1 MTASP
6 AYDPMQG
13 EYLRKDASFLNSLSV
28 ALLIVDADGIVI
40 SCNDDAL
47 QLLGGKKE
55 VLLAKQLDQIVGRF
69 PGNRK
74 AASQMK
80 QSVQK
85 RIPFETELVFDN
97 LEGELIWLRMTVR
110 PYQSDRDSVG
120 EMICLF
126 SDISMQ
132 KQAEEKARQ
141 LSEMLAACKMEK
153 AAAGEELEKIVFAA
167 SHDLQE
173 PLRRISSFVQLL
185 EKKFDE
191 HQDEQSRKYINYIV
205 DGSARMKKLILD
217 LLEYAKVNG
226 SQDSFR
232 FTSLQSIAAAV
243 HQSYNRQLQEA
254 GATLE
259 YQSLPVLYCDSHL
272 ITQLMERLVCNAL
285 KYRSEHPLQIL
296 ISSKEEESQYC
307 ISITDNGIGINPDH
321 REKIFDLFQK
331 LHSKEVYSG
340 TGLGLAICK
349 KIVRIH
355 QGRIGVDAGTAGG
368 SRFWFTIPKFKNQG
382 YEKL

>member
-1 MTASP
+1 MINFP

-13 EYLRKDASFLNSLSV
+13 ERLRHDL
-28 ALLIVDADGIVI
+28 ALLKSLGIPLLIINTDGII
-40 SCNDDAL
+40 TNGNDAAHD
-47 QLLGGKKE
+47 LLGSKRE
-55 VLLAKQLDQIVGRF
+55 SLYAKQLEQIVGRF

-74 AASQMK
+74 AAAQIT
-80 QSVQK
+80 QAVQK
-85 RIPFETELVFDN
+85 GMAFESELVFDN
-97 LEGELIWLRMTVR
+97 MEGELIWLKMTVH
-110 PYQSDRDSVG
+110 PILPGQAG
-120 EMICLF
+120 KNEMICTF
-126 SDISMQ
+126 SDISLQ
-132 KQAEEKARQ
+132 KQAEEKNRQ

-185 EKKFDE
+185 EKKFDN

-232 FTSLQSIAAAV
+232 FTSLQTIAAAV
-243 HQSYNRQLQEA
+243 HQNYSRQLLDA
-254 GATLE
+254 GATIDYE
-259 YQSLPVLYCDSHL
+259 SLPVLYCDSLL
-272 ITQLMERLVCNAL
+272 ITQLLERLVCNAL
-285 KYRSEHPLQIL
+285 KYRSENPLHIR
-296 ISSKEEESQYC
+296 ISSKEEETQYC
-307 ISITDNGIGINPDH
+307 ISISDNGIGINPDH
-321 REKIFDLFQK
+321 RDKIFDLFQK

-368 SRFWFTIPKFKNQG
+368 SRFWFTIPKFKKSG
-382 YEKL
+382 L

>member
-1 MTASP
+1 
-6 AYDPMQG
+6 
-13 EYLRKDASFLNSLSV
+13 
-28 ALLIVDADGIVI
+28 
-40 SCNDDAL
+40 
-47 QLLGGKKE
+47 
-55 VLLAKQLDQIVGRF
+55 
-69 PGNRK
+69 
-74 AASQMK
+74 
-80 QSVQK
+80 
-85 RIPFETELVFDN
+85 
-97 LEGELIWLRMTVR
+97 
-110 PYQSDRDSVG
+110 
-120 EMICLF
+120 
-126 SDISMQ
+126 
-132 KQAEEKARQ
+132 
-141 LSEMLAACKMEK
+141 
-153 AAAGEELEKIVFAA
+153 
-167 SHDLQE
+167 
-173 PLRRISSFVQLL
+173 
-185 EKKFDE
+185 
-191 HQDEQSRKYINYIV
+191 
-205 DGSARMKKLILD
+205 
-217 LLEYAKVNG
+217 
-226 SQDSFR
+226 
-232 FTSLQSIAAAV
+232 
-243 HQSYNRQLQEA
+243 LQEA